1 MSLFFIEK
9 TKLYFRI
16 SWILNNFTCQP
27 CWFSYLQSYLSS
39 WYFDSSWTIFPS
51 AQMICCTYKSTIF
64 SCLKSIFKTFF
75 EDDDV
80 CHMIFSL
87 KTTDLVF
94 ILIMIKLVVEIWN
107 FFIFITTMERRG
119 IWWEVSLLLK
129 FVILLIF
136 WLVLNIKFLQ

>member
-16 SWILNNFTCQP
+16 SWIFNNFTCQP
-27 CWFSYLQSYLSS
+27 CWFSYLQPYLSS
-39 WYFDSSWTIFPS
+39 RYFDSSWAIFPS
-51 AQMICCTYKSTIF
+51 AQMIWCTYKSTIF

-80 CHMIFSL
+80 CHIIFSL

-94 ILIMIKLVVEIWN
+94 ILNMIKLVVEIWN
-107 FFIFITTMERRG
+107 FFILIGTMEKRG
-119 IWWEVSLLLK
+119 IWWKVTLLLK
-129 FVILLIF
+129 FGILLII
-136 WLVLNIKFLQ
+136 WLVFSIEFLQ